1 MDDTGKIT
9 TLRPVERVRQDGEA
23 IAAIYRNL
31 GTTTAEQMVTRA
43 LGELALAMAGI
54 ASQVKER
61 QLTDLARQLRRLQRM
76 AENLGMISL
85 AQVAGNA
92 LDCLER
98 SDSTAFSAVWARL
111 LRVAERCLAID
122 KDFADRSI

>member
-1 MDDTGKIT
+1 
-9 TLRPVERVRQDGEA
+9 
-23 IAAIYRNL
+23 
-31 GTTTAEQMVTRA
+31 
-43 LGELALAMAGI
+43 
-54 ASQVKER
+54 
-61 QLTDLARQLRRLQRM
+61 M

-98 SDSTAFSAVWARL
+98 CDSTAFSAVWARL